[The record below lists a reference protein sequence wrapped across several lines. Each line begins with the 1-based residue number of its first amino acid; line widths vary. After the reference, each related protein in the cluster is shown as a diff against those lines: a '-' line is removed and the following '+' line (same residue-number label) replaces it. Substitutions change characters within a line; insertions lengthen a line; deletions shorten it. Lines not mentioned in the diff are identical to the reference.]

1 MLLARAVTITEEA
14 APEKVIPIR
23 PVPSDEP
30 DDPRC
35 TDARVSSTDDHHD
48 TKPAEAA
55 CTARRQDRTGA
66 LSDDTSTPK
75 PPSPQA
81 TIGTQTDETNQ
92 PQIETLLE
100 KETPPLPIETTRDG
114 PDKPKDSRTQCKGWR
129 RVDRETPNGPEPEF
143 EDNLW
148 ATLPFAEATWRPTYR
163 MRAVI
168 STDDVDP

>member
-1 MLLARAVTITEEA
+1 MSQMIPDVRMHVS
-14 APEKVIPIR
+14 APR
-23 PVPSDEP
+23 MTTMTLSLQRQ
-30 DDPRC
+30 PR
-35 TDARVSSTDDHHD
+35 SLQ
-48 TKPAEAA
+48 
-55 CTARRQDRTGA
+55 RQDRTGA